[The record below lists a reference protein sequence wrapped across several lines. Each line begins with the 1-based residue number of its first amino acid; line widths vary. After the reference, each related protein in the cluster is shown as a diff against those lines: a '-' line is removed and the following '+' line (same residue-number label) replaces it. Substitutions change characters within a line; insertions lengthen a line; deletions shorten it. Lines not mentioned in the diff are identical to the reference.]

1 MNCEIGSSINFDE
14 IKKKHDSILIA
25 TGVYKSRKIY
35 LNNSN
40 ANNVVPALE
49 YLIASNKKGLND
61 KVKDFE
67 NGRLDAKSKNIIVI
81 GGGDTAMDCVRTAIR
96 QGAAS
101 VKCLYRRDQ
110 KNMPGSQREVE
121 NAIEEG
127 VDFNWLTLPTEY
139 IGKDNIS
146 HTKIVKMQ
154 LGSPDESGRK
164 SSEQIPGSEKELDTD
179 LIIEALG
186 FEPED
191 LPNMFNNEKLT
202 VTQWGTLKINYKNM
216 MTSID
221 GVFAAG
227 DIVRGASL
235 VVWGIKD
242 GRDVAENIHN
252 YIQEKEKLNISKA
265 LIDNKELAHV

>member
-1 MNCEIGSSINFDE
+1 
-14 IKKKHDSILIA
+14 
-25 TGVYKSRKIY
+25 
-35 LNNSN
+35 
-40 ANNVVPALE
+40 
-49 YLIASNKKGLND
+49 
-61 KVKDFE
+61 
-67 NGRLDAKSKNIIVI
+67 
-81 GGGDTAMDCVRTAIR
+81 
-96 QGAAS
+96 
-101 VKCLYRRDQ
+101 
-110 KNMPGSQREVE
+110 
-121 NAIEEG
+121 
-127 VDFNWLTLPTEY
+127 
-139 IGKDNIS
+139 
-146 HTKIVKMQ
+146 MQ